1 MSSESTITLFAETFI
16 SLSSEMPI
24 EKISISDIVNRSK
37 KNRKTFYYHFT
48 DKNALIHWIFRN
60 DLSTLLRAKFPEE
73 QLVYLKEQ
81 DDEFANMPHYLMI
94 KNGVR
99 SLDGQ
104 PFFETMAE
112 CLEARR
118 GFYSKA
124 LKMTDMGN
132 LRSYLY
138 ELYVPAIKNDARF
151 ILSNRYLKE
160 ESLDYLAEF
169 FAGAF
174 VDVIVRRTCAP
185 KCLPILHGMEPF
197 GNLLH
202 SSLESAIKEQQMRR
216 TL

>member
-1 MSSESTITLFAETFI
+1 MSSESTVTLFAETFI
-16 SLSSEMPI
+16 SLSAEMPI

-60 DLSTLLRAKFPEE
+60 DLSNLLKSRFPEE
-73 QLVYLKEQ
+73 QLVYHREQ
-81 DDEFANMPHYLMI
+81 DDEFADLPHYVMI

-104 PFFETMAE
+104 PFLEAMAD

-118 GFYSKA
+118 EFYAKA
-124 LKMTDMGN
+124 FRLTDIGN
-132 LRSYLY
+132 LKSYLY
-138 ELYVPAIKNDARF
+138 ELYVPAVRNDARF

-160 ESLDYLAEF
+160 DSLEYLSEY

-174 VDVIVRRTCAP
+174 VDFIVRRTCAP
-185 KCLPILHGMEPF
+185 RSKPILHGMEPF

-202 SSLESAIKEQQMRR
+202 ASLEAAIKEQQMRR